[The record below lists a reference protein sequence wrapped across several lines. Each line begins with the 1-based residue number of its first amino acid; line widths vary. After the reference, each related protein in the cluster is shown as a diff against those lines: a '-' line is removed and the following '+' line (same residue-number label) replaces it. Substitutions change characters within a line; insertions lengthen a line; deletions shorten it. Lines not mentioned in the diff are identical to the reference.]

1 MAKKS
6 EAELLLGF
14 KRICPACNTRYYD
27 MAKMPPTCPHCGVE
41 YNPEALLKSRRNR
54 PIEDE
59 EETKLKPT
67 KARVAEVED
76 DEVEAPAAAEEEEE
90 AEAEVEYAE
99 LDGEAELPPDEE
111 AAEGLGIDDD
121 ADDEEDEEDN
131 DVLEDTSDL
140 GEDDALV
147 DVDIAEDREEDR

>member
-6 EAELLLGF
+6 EAEVLLGF

-27 MAKMPPTCPHCGVE
+27 MAKMPPTCPNCATE

-59 EETKLKPT
+59 EELKIKPRKT
-67 KARVAEVED
+67 AAANEDGEEEVAEG
-76 DEVEAPAAAEEEEE
+76 EEEYE
-90 AEAEVEYAE
+90 E
-99 LDGEAELPPDEE
+99 LDGEAELTPDEDTVDVE
-111 AAEGLGIDDD
+111 VD
-121 ADDEEDEEDN
+121 ADEDDEDVDD

-140 GEDDALV
+140 GDDDALV
-147 DVDIAEDREEDR
+147 DVEIEKEEEI